1 MLGLLE
7 PQVLK
12 RATAIFAAVDPI
24 AEPNVT
30 TSHVFASTNPHGIA
44 LLRIDRNASDRI
56 GRLIIED
63 GSKRGTSIGRF
74 PQITRSDSDVPSV
87 GLLGIESDIGDS
99 TCHKGRPDASEFDGA
114 N

>member
-1 MLGLLE
+1 M
-7 PQVLK
+7 
-12 RATAIFAAVDPI
+12 
-24 AEPNVT
+24 
-30 TSHVFASTNPHGIA
+30 IA

-74 PQITRSDSDVPSV
+74 PQIARSDSDVPSV

-114 N
+114 DQFRINTIRDGFRCFVPGRRNRLLRLIVGTHTVEDDSEE